1 MQDFIEDVVTQCT
14 TEKFSQNI
22 EKKMIEKFGHISTE
36 PIFVDE
42 ITEESLEIA
51 NSIAFKI
58 FFCSSKVELLKFYQ
72 ELFENFSLETV
83 LKVLARILSVTKE
96 KRLLTPHHNLARALF
111 EKTRIVMNLESRDIA
126 VLTTG
131 ATELDQYI
139 SLKNYQVK
147 KEISRGKR
155 QVKFLIFQ
163 NSDVS

>member
-14 TEKFSQNI
+14 TEKFNQI
-22 EKKMIEKFGHISTE
+22 TEKKMIEKFGHISTE

-111 EKTRIVMNLESRDIA
+111 EKTRIVMNLESKDIA

-131 ATELDQYI
+131 ATELDQYL
-139 SLKNYQVK
+139 SLKNYKVN
-147 KEISRGKR
+147 KEISRGKS
-155 QVKFLIFQ
+155 QVESFNFQ
-163 NSDVS
+163 NPDVS

>member
-1 MQDFIEDVVTQCT
+1 MQHFIEDVATQCT

-83 LKVLARILSVTKE
+83 LKVLGRILSVTKE
-96 KRLLTPHHNLARALF
+96 KSLLTPHYNLAKALF
-111 EKTRIVMNLESRDIA
+111 DKTTILMDLESKDIA
-126 VLTTG
+126 VLTT
-131 ATELDQYI
+131 AASELEQYPG
-139 SLKNYQVK
+139 LKDHQVN
-147 KEISRGKR
+147 KEISRSKTR
-155 QVKFLIFQ
+155 VKKTFK
-163 NSDVS
+163 